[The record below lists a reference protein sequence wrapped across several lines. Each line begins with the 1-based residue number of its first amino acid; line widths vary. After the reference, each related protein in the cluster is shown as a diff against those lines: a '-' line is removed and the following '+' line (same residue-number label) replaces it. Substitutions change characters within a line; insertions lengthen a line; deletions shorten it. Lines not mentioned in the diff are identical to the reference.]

1 MACDWPVS
9 ATNGSTATL
18 HGRELPTE
26 LPVQTLCTALAET
39 ALSYGLRLL
48 SRIWQIGSRQR
59 RDRTLQPLADLP
71 ARNFQVILRLKIL
84 PQLCRR
90 TEISRQAQRHLGSDR
105 SPPPHDLIDC
115 RSRHT
120 KLLCHPVGAQIQS
133 CMKSRSKISPGC
145 TGRCLLVAIVSISRI
160 RITDGKY

>member
-1 MACDWPVS
+1 MHEICEEQWLATGRS
-9 ATNGSTATL
+9 RRTNGSTATL
-18 HGRELPTE
+18 HGRELTE

-48 SRIWQIGSRQR
+48 SRIWQIGSRQW

-120 KLLCHPVGAQIQS
+120 KLLCHPVGAQFQRLHEVVQQNVTR
-133 CMKSRSKISPGC
+133 MYWPKP
-145 TGRCLLVAIVSISRI
+145 LVHHRQFP
-160 RITDGKY
+160 